1 MRGFFRTGVPRR
13 AVGMAWIPGSGAG
26 SMDITNRRSLRM
38 FPLLLAGMLFLW
50 QLCLVYHHAEHGLGE
65 SHEICQ
71 LCQAADHMQHGLSA
85 AVLPPITPPSFLP
98 LRADFSARYTHPT
111 RSPSARS
118 PPVHRTV

>member
-1 MRGFFRTGVPRR
+1 MREFSRTVILGRVM
-13 AVGMAWIPGSGAG
+13 GMAWVPGSGAG
-26 SMDITNRRSLRM
+26 SMDITNRRSLRL

-50 QLCLVYHHAEHGLGE
+50 QLCLVHHQVEHSLAEP
-65 SHEICQ
+65 HELCQ

-85 AVLPPITPPSFLP
+85 AVLPPITPLSFLP
-98 LRADFSARYTHPT
+98 LRTDFSTRNTHST